1 MKIFGFFA
9 GLLVSREFGVGEA
22 CVQQEILEKVQ
33 VLESE
38 LSELEDAA
46 EIFGSDLSSTVDF
59 LKSWFKNSSFLNK
72 NQPILNVGQNQL
84 TEDCAFSN
92 NQ

>member
-1 MKIFGFFA
+1 MKIFGLFA
-9 GLLVSREFGVGEA
+9 GLLVSREFGTGEA

-59 LKSWFKNSSFLNK
+59 LKLWFKNIS
-72 NQPILNVGQNQL
+72 I
-84 TEDCAFSN
+84 
-92 NQ
+92 